1 MKQPNTHYLR
11 KFMEKASALNAV
23 GSSPVS
29 NAELLNVALALNDLL
44 LYQRE
49 LEEENRDLKQQIAD
63 SGETII
69 EMVGEK
75 F

>member
-1 MKQPNTHYLR
+1 MRQPNTHYLR
-11 KFMEKASALNAV
+11 KFMEKASALNTV
-23 GSSPVS
+23 GSTPVS
-29 NAELLNVALALNDLL
+29 NGELLNVALALNDLL

-49 LEEENRDLKQQIAD
+49 LEDEIQALKQQIAD

>member
-1 MKQPNTHYLR
+1 
-11 KFMEKASALNAV
+11 MEKASAVNTV
-23 GSSPVS
+23 GSTPVS
-29 NAELLNVALALNDLL
+29 NTELLNVGLALNDLL

-63 SGETII
+63 AGETVI

>member
-11 KFMEKASALNAV
+11 KFMEKANAVNAV
-23 GSSPVS
+23 GSTPVS
-29 NAELLNVALALNDLL
+29 NSELLNVGLALNDLL

-49 LEEENRDLKQQIAD
+49 LEEENRSLKDKIATSDQITVELQGG
-63 SGETII
+63 S
-69 EMVGEK
+69 

>member
-11 KFMEKASALNAV
+11 KFMEKASAVNTV
-23 GSSPVS
+23 GSTPVS
-29 NAELLNVALALNDLL
+29 NTELLNVGLALNDLL

-63 SGETII
+63 AGETVI